1 MSLVDPLGRILV
13 EIRDDPAVAALTT
26 RIRGGEP
33 AASDALGPGSYQ
45 RFVVLVRL
53 GAVRL
58 PHAPLQEVRIAAR
71 CYGLTYQD
79 AMALAGAVS
88 DAIHA
93 RGQRISPSGVVI
105 FTSFNDAGLGAEKD
119 PDTGQP
125 HEDLIIAVG
134 ALTEPLPMA

>member
-1 MSLVDPLGRILV
+1 MTDPLGRILT
-13 EIRDDPAVAALTT
+13 EIRDDATVAALTT

-33 AASDALGPGSYQ
+33 APGDAKGPGSWQ

-53 GAVRL
+53 GVSRERRI
-58 PHAPLQEVRIAAR
+58 PVQEVRIAAR

-79 AMALAGAVS
+79 AAALAGAVS

-93 RGQRISPSGVVI
+93 AGPRISPSGVGI
-105 FTSFNDAGLGAEKD
+105 WLSFDDGGGGATAD

-125 HEDLIIAVG
+125 YETVVISVIAATQVI
-134 ALTEPLPMA
+134 A